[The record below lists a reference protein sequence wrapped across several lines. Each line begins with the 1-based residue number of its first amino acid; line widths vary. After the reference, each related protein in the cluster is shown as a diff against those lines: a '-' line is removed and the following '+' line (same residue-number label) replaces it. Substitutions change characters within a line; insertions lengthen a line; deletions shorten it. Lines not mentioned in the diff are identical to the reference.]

1 MSAFADS
8 FDRKSS
14 DNTKRKKKSRSG
26 KKLGKEI
33 VVCLQKN
40 GWTQKQFA
48 EAAGVKDQLICLL
61 VNGKH
66 GGAFKDKD
74 TLSKIMETIDGCAE
88 PMPAQSLPMVEARVV
103 TMWQAFW
110 AYIGA
115 LISKALGGAR

>member
-1 MSAFADS
+1 MSVFADS

-14 DNTKRKKKSRSG
+14 VQTKRKKKSRSG

-33 VVCLQKN
+33 LVCLQKN

-74 TLSKIMETIDGCAE
+74 TLDKIVNTIDGYAE
-88 PMPAQSLPMVEARVV
+88 PVRVESLPMVEAQAV

-110 AYIGA
+110 AYIAA
-115 LISKALGGAR
+115 LFSKALGGAQ